1 MTGRGAARAA
11 EGGTSDRGLA
21 VVTGAS
27 SGIGAALARLLAQSG
42 RDLLLVARRAD
53 ALARLAG
60 ELATANGI
68 DASVLAV
75 DLGRPG
81 GREALFEA
89 TEGAGK
95 AVSILVN
102 NAGFGLNGAEAEL
115 PLERVLSM
123 LQLNVVATAELTHR
137 FLVAMR
143 ARRAGGI
150 LNVGSTAAFLPV
162 PYLAAYAASK
172 AFVLSFSH
180 ALHEEAKKDGVTV
193 TCLCPGYTKT
203 NFQDVA
209 GMRGAESTPFP
220 EMTPEAVAK
229 IGLEALEKRKAYVV
243 THILDRAWIASGRL
257 VPRSVP
263 VKVAAAVFSKT
274 RLPR

>member
-1 MTGRGAARAA
+1 MTERGVT
-11 EGGTSDRGLA
+11 GGSVADGGLA

-27 SGIGAALARLLAQSG
+27 SGIGASFARLLAESG
-42 RDLLLVARRAD
+42 RDLFLVARRGD
-53 ALARLAG
+53 ALARLAE
-60 ELATANGI
+60 ELSKANGV
-68 DASVLAV
+68 DASFLAA
-75 DLGRPG
+75 DLGTPE
-81 GREALFEA
+81 GREAVFA
-89 TEGAGK
+89 STEGSGR

-102 NAGFGLNGAEAEL
+102 DAGYGLNGPEAEL
-115 PLERVLSM
+115 PLERVLGM

-150 LNVGSTAAFLPV
+150 LNVASTSAFYPT
-162 PYLAAYAASK
+162 PYFAAYGASK
-172 AFVLSFSH
+172 AFILSFSQ

-203 NFQDVA
+203 SFYSVA
-209 GMRGAESTPFP
+209 GMRGAEATPFP

-229 IGLEALEKRKAYVV
+229 IGLDALAKRKACVV
-243 THILDRAWIASGRL
+243 THPLDRAWIASGRL

-263 VKVAAAVFSKT
+263 VKLGAAFFSRS
-274 RLPR
+274 RLPGKS

>member
-1 MTGRGAARAA
+1 VTG
-11 EGGTSDRGLA
+11 EGVTDGGLA

-27 SGIGAALARLLAQSG
+27 SGIGASFARLLAESG
-42 RDLLLVARRAD
+42 RDLFLVARRGD
-53 ALARLAG
+53 ALARLAE
-60 ELATANGI
+60 ELSKANGI
-68 DASVLAV
+68 DASFLAA
-75 DLGRPG
+75 DLGTPE
-81 GREALFEA
+81 GREALFA
-89 TEGAGK
+89 FTEGSGR

-102 NAGFGLNGAEAEL
+102 NAGFGLNGPEAEL
-115 PLERVLSM
+115 PLEGVLGM

-143 ARRAGGI
+143 ARHAGGI
-150 LNVGSTAAFLPV
+150 LNVASTAAFLPV
-162 PYLAAYAASK
+162 PYFAAYAASK

-203 NFQDVA
+203 NFHAVA
-209 GMRGAESTPFP
+209 GMRGAEATPFP

-229 IGLEALEKRKAYVV
+229 IGLEALAKKKAYVV
-243 THILDRAWIASGRL
+243 THFLDRAWIASGRL

-263 VKVAAAVFSKT
+263 VKLSAAVFSKT
-274 RLPR
+274 RLPGDS

>member
-1 MTGRGAARAA
+1 MTDRGVTVRGAADA
-11 EGGTSDRGLA
+11 GLA

-27 SGIGAALARLLAQSG
+27 SGIGASLARLLAESG
-42 RDLLLVARRAD
+42 HDLFLVARRGD
-53 ALARLAG
+53 ALARLAE
-60 ELATANGI
+60 ELSKANGI
-68 DASVLAV
+68 DASFLAA
-75 DLGRPG
+75 DLGMPE
-81 GREALFEA
+81 GRSALFSA

-95 AVSILVN
+95 PVSVLVN
-102 NAGFGLNGAEAEL
+102 NAGFGLNGPEAEL

-137 FLVAMR
+137 VLVAMR
-143 ARRAGGI
+143 ARHAGGI
-150 LNVGSTAAFLPV
+150 LNVASTAAFLPM
-162 PYLAAYAASK
+162 PYFAAYAASK

-203 NFQDVA
+203 NFQGVA
-209 GMRGAESTPFP
+209 GMRGAKATPFP
-220 EMTPEAVAK
+220 EMTPDAVAK
-229 IGLEALEKRKAYVV
+229 IGLEALRKEKAYVV
-243 THILDRAWIASGRL
+243 THLLDRAWIASGRL

-274 RLPR
+274 RLPGKP